1 MRILLDV
8 MGADRDPAEI
18 VRGAIMA
25 KTEYRDV
32 EITLIGD
39 ETQIVSALTE
49 AGADRGDFAIVHE
62 PAFIS
67 MEDSPMLAASS
78 KHPSSMA
85 KMLRMLADGEG
96 DAAVSCGN
104 TGALFTGATLLCRR
118 IPGVRR
124 AALGMVFPYE
134 KPILMLD
141 CGANVT
147 VTSEYLVQFATLG
160 SCYMK
165 NVFSIEDPTVG
176 LLNNGAES
184 HKGTPLMVESYQ
196 ALSARTDI
204 HFIGN
209 VEGKDIPFAPC
220 DVLVCDGFTGNISL
234 KSSEG
239 LARFSMQKLAET
251 VRGGNLIEKAAARIL
266 RKKFEKLNRFF
277 DPKEY
282 GGAPF
287 LGLAKPVIKA
297 HGNSDA
303 NAVKN
308 AIRQAAAYAGTGVI
322 REITDHLAA
331 ETAASES
338 ES

>member
-8 MGADRDPAEI
+8 MGADREPAEI
-18 VRGAIMA
+18 VRGAVLA
-25 KTEYRDV
+25 RAEYRDV
-32 EITLIGD
+32 EITLVGD
-39 ETQIVSALTE
+39 EEKIVAALSD
-49 AGADRGDFAIVHE
+49 AGADRGDFTVVHE

-85 KMLRMLADGEG
+85 KTLRMLADGEG

-104 TGALFTGATLLCRR
+104 TGALFTGATLICRR

-160 SCYMK
+160 TCYMK
-165 NVFSIEDPTVG
+165 NVFGIEEPTVG
-176 LLNNGAES
+176 LLNNGAEP
-184 HKGTPLMVESYQ
+184 HKGTPLAVETYQ

-204 HFIGN
+204 RFIGN

-239 LARFSMQKLAET
+239 LARFSMQKLTET
-251 VRGGNLIEKAAARIL
+251 VRGGNPIEKLAARIL
-266 RKKFEKLNRFF
+266 KNKFDKLNRFF

-287 LGLAKPVIKA
+287 LGLARPVIKA

-322 REITDHLAA
+322 REITEHLA
-331 ETAASES
+331 ENAASAGQE
-338 ES
+338 